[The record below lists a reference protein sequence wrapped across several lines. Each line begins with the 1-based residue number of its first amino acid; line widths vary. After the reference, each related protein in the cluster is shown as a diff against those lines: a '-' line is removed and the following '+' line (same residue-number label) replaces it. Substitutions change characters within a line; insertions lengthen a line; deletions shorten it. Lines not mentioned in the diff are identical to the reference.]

1 VTQADIRAL
10 NLSRLALS
18 ETDTAWDIGAGS
30 GAMSI
35 EMSELAWRGQIF
47 TIECNPEN
55 LDYIRE
61 NVASFGALN
70 VQVIKGYAPAVLE
83 GLPRPSAVFIGGT
96 GGALEAILRHIDRVA
111 PNGCRVVMNLAT
123 LENLHAATA
132 VMQAL
137 DWLPKVTQVNVAH
150 GRSLPQNASSTQQGE
165 SRPTR
170 THLVPL
176 NPMFIL
182 TGTVK

>member
-1 VTQADIRAL
+1 MIQSDIRAL
-10 NLSRLALS
+10 DLSRLALS
-18 ETDTAWDIGAGS
+18 ETDTVWDIGAGS

-35 EMSELAWRGQIF
+35 EISELVWRGQVF
-47 TIECNPEN
+47 TVEYDPEN
-55 LDYIRE
+55 LRHIRE
-61 NVASFGALN
+61 NITSFGALN
-70 VQVIKGYAPAVLE
+70 VQVIEGYAPTVLE
-83 GLPRPSAVFIGGT
+83 GLPQPSAVFIGGT

-150 GRSLPQNASSTQQGE
+150 GKTLAQSASSS
-165 SRPTR
+165 SREPSPPRTR
-170 THLVPL
+170 LVPL